1 MNPAPNEGFRVPNKG
16 FWVCVVGRPTL
27 PADAKAKNSASG
39 VSCLFYVD
47 GNRIANYVRFLS
59 SYL

>member
-27 PADAKAKNSASG
+27 PADANAKNSASG
-39 VSCLFYVD
+39 VSCFFMLMVTELPTTF
-47 GNRIANYVRFLS
+47 GS
-59 SYL
+59 